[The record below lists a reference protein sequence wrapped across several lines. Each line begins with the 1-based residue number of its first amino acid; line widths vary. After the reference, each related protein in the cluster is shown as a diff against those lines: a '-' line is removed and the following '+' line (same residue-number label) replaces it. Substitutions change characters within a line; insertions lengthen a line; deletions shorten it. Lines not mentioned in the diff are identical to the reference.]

1 MLDKFRNRV
10 DEVLEPIAA
19 KFGREAN
26 RISYASLIFALI
38 AAISFYYSYWH
49 HYLLFISSI
58 SVILNGFLDA
68 IDGKIARMSKKAG
81 KKGDFIDHTIDRFS
95 DALIIGSIAIS
106 PWCDKK
112 IGVVAIAIVLL
123 VSYMGTQAQAVG
135 YKRVYSG
142 VLGRADRLAILFF
155 APIFQY
161 FIQRIYGY
169 YLIEWV
175 MVYFILAGIATIT
188 QRFYLVTKW
197 LGEIEKR
204 EK

>member
-1 MLDKFRNRV
+1 MLDKLRSKA
-10 DEVLEPIAA
+10 DAILEPIAS
-19 KFGREAN
+19 KFGKEAN
-26 RISYASLIFALI
+26 RISYASLIFAFI
-38 AAISFYYSYWH
+38 AAISFYYSYWY
-49 HYLLFISSI
+49 HYLLFVSSL

-95 DALIIGSIAIS
+95 DALIIGGIAVS

-112 IGVVAIAIVLL
+112 IGVVAIATVLL

-161 FIQRIYGY
+161 FIQRIFEI

-175 MVYFILAGIATIT
+175 MIYFIFAGVVTIL
-188 QRFYLVTKW
+188 QRYYRIVKW
-197 LGEIEKR
+197 LEELK
-204 EK
+204 